1 MSKPTRKQR
10 QRHDPFNDFE
20 VEDESQPAP
29 VPTSVAVADD
39 LTETISG
46 IELLSPSKM
55 IPDRFQPRPLLPLDI
70 ATRFFGGEIDCYQAA
85 RAWMKQASA
94 DEGMQKQI
102 DQLLS
107 MADTF
112 DEHGQ
117 IKAITGSF
125 VPNSNGTYI
134 FQIETGERRFWAACL
149 KYVKSKKKKEPNLRV
164 EVVDHPSRYRQ
175 VIENRHAEPPS
186 AVAQAREIAAILL
199 ENAGI
204 SPDPDVDDPYKYFR
218 QALDARRPHKTWPR
232 LEELMQLSRS
242 RMVQLLNLLNFTTP
256 ILEKANRN
264 NLPERVL
271 REILS
276 RPEADWDSLVSMA
289 IEEDLTAEEV
299 ALAQPADTKKT
310 KRRAKKKRMLPAQ
323 SAIRGLRTFTRAVS
337 KVDKKTQGDLLDE
350 LADEMMVEG
359 EAHNVLQ
366 LIEELGRL
374 LRARVERS

>member
-20 VEDESQPAP
+20 VEEQSQPAP
-29 VPTSVAVADD
+29 VPTAVAVVDD
-39 LTETISG
+39 LPETISG

-70 ATRFFGGEIDCYQAA
+70 ATRFFGGKIDCYQAA

-94 DEGMQKQI
+94 DDGMQKQI

-125 VPNSNGTYI
+125 VPNSKGTYI

-149 KYVKSKKKKEPNLRV
+149 KYVKSKLKKEPDLRV

-175 VIENRHAEPPS
+175 VIENRHAETPS

-204 SPDPDVDDPYKYFR
+204 SPDPDMDDPYKYFR
-218 QALDARRPHKTWPR
+218 QALEARRPHKTWPR
-232 LEELMQLSRS
+232 LEELMQLSRP

-264 NLPERVL
+264 NMPERVL

-276 RPEADWDSLVSMA
+276 RPEGDWDSLVTMA
-289 IEEDLTAEEV
+289 IEDGLTAEEV
-299 ALAQPADTKKT
+299 ATAQPEDIKKT
-310 KRRAKKKRMLPAQ
+310 KRRAKKRMLPAQ
-323 SAIRGLRTFTRAVS
+323 SAIRGLRTFARAVS

-359 EAHNVLQ
+359 EAHTVLQ

>member
-10 QRHDPFNDFE
+10 KRHDPFSDFE
-20 VEDESQPAP
+20 IEGQSQPAP
-29 VPTSVAVADD
+29 VQTAVAISDV
-39 LTETISG
+39 LPETISG

-55 IPDRFQPRPLLPLDI
+55 LPDRFQPRPLLPLDI
-70 ATRFFGGEIDCYQAA
+70 ATHFFGGEIDCYQAA
-85 RAWMKQASA
+85 QAWMKQASA

-125 VPNSNGTYI
+125 VPNSKGTYI

-149 KYVKSKKKKEPNLRV
+149 KYVKSKLKKEPDLRV
-164 EVVDHPSRYRQ
+164 EVVDHPSRFRQ

-204 SPDPDVDDPYKYFR
+204 SPDPDMDDPYKYFR

-264 NLPERVL
+264 NMHERVL

-276 RPEADWDSLVSMA
+276 RPEGDWDSLVTMA
-289 IEEDLTAEEV
+289 IKDGLTAEEV
-299 ALAQPADTKKT
+299 AAAQPKDMKKT
-310 KRRAKKKRMLPAQ
+310 KRRAKRRMLPAQ
-323 SAIRGLRTFTRAVS
+323 SAIRGLRTFARAVS

-359 EAHNVLQ
+359 EAHTVLQ

>member
-20 VEDESQPAP
+20 VEEKSQPAP
-29 VPTSVAVADD
+29 VPTSVEVADD
-39 LTETISG
+39 LPKTISG

-55 IPDRFQPRPLLPLDI
+55 IPDRFQPRPLLPLNI

-94 DEGMQKQI
+94 DDGMQKQI

-149 KYVKSKKKKEPNLRV
+149 KYVKSKAKQEPNLRV

-204 SPDPDVDDPYKYFR
+204 SPDPDLEDPYIYFR
-218 QALDARRPHKTWPR
+218 QALDARRPHKTWPS

-256 ILEKANRN
+256 ILEKASRN
-264 NLPERVL
+264 NMPERVL

-276 RPEADWDSLVSMA
+276 RQEGEWDSLVSMA
-289 IEEDLTAEEV
+289 IEEGLTAEEV
-299 ALAQPADTKKT
+299 AAAQPKDTKKT
-310 KRRAKKKRMLPAQ
+310 KRRTKKRMLPAQ
-323 SAIRGLRTFTRAVS
+323 SAIRGLRTFARAVS
-337 KVDKKTQGDLLDE
+337 KVDKDTQGDLLDE

-359 EAHNVLQ
+359 EAHTVLQ

>member
-20 VEDESQPAP
+20 VEGQSQPAP

-39 LTETISG
+39 IPVTISG

-149 KYVKSKKKKEPNLRV
+149 KYVKSKAKHEPNLRV

-204 SPDPDVDDPYKYFR
+204 SPDPDLEDPYTYFR
-218 QALDARRPHKTWPR
+218 QALDARRPHKTWPS

-264 NLPERVL
+264 NMPERVL

-276 RPEADWDSLVSMA
+276 RKEGDWDSLVSMA
-289 IEEDLTAEEV
+289 IEEGLTAEEV
-299 ALAQPADTKKT
+299 AAAQPKDTKKT
-310 KRRAKKKRMLPAQ
+310 KRRTKKRMLPAQ
-323 SAIRGLRTFTRAVS
+323 SAIRGLRTFARAVS
-337 KVDKKTQGDLLDE
+337 KVDKDTQGDLLDE

-359 EAHNVLQ
+359 EAHTVLQ

>member
-20 VEDESQPAP
+20 VEGPAKKAP

-39 LTETISG
+39 LPEPIAG

-70 ATRFFGGEIDCYQAA
+70 ATRFFSGEIDCYQAA

-125 VPNSNGTYI
+125 VPNSKGTYI

-149 KYVKSKKKKEPNLRV
+149 KYVKSKAKQEPDLRV

-186 AVAQAREIAAILL
+186 AVAQAREIAALLL

-204 SPDPDVDDPYKYFR
+204 SPDPDLDDPYKYFR
-218 QALDARRPHKTWPR
+218 QALEARRPHKTWPR

-256 ILEKANRN
+256 ILENINGN
-264 NLPERVL
+264 NG
-271 REILS
+271 
-276 RPEADWDSLVSMA
+276 RPYC
-289 IEEDLTAEEV
+289 
-299 ALAQPADTKKT
+299 
-310 KRRAKKKRMLPAQ
+310 RRGCSGA
-323 SAIRGLRTFTRAVS
+323 T
-337 KVDKKTQGDLLDE
+337 
-350 LADEMMVEG
+350 
-359 EAHNVLQ
+359 
-366 LIEELGRL
+366 
-374 LRARVERS
+374 

>member
-10 QRHDPFNDFE
+10 KRHDPFNDFE
-20 VEDESQPAP
+20 VEEKSQPAP
-29 VPTSVAVADD
+29 VPTSVVVADE

-55 IPDRFQPRPLLPLDI
+55 IPDRFQPRPLLPLDV
-70 ATRFFGGEIDCYQAA
+70 AARFFGGEIDCYQAA

-149 KYVKSKKKKEPNLRV
+149 KYVKSKAKHEPNLRV

-204 SPDPDVDDPYKYFR
+204 SPDPDMEDPYKYFR

-232 LEELMQLSRS
+232 LEELMQLSRP

-264 NLPERVL
+264 NMPERVL

-289 IEEDLTAEEV
+289 IEEGLTAEEV
-299 ALAQPADTKKT
+299 AAAQPKDTKKT
-310 KRRAKKKRMLPAQ
+310 KRQTKKRMLPAQ

-337 KVDKKTQGDLLDE
+337 KVDKDTQSDLLDE

-359 EAHNVLQ
+359 EAHTVLQ

>member
-20 VEDESQPAP
+20 IEEQSQPAP

-39 LTETISG
+39 HPVTISG

-149 KYVKSKKKKEPNLRV
+149 KYVKSKAKHEPNLRV

-204 SPDPDVDDPYKYFR
+204 SPDPDLEDPYIYFR
-218 QALDARRPHKTWPR
+218 QALDARRPHKTWPS

-264 NLPERVL
+264 NMPERVL

-276 RPEADWDSLVSMA
+276 RQEGDWDSLVSMA
-289 IEEDLTAEEV
+289 IEEGLTAEEI
-299 ALAQPADTKKT
+299 AAAQPKDMEKT
-310 KRRAKKKRMLPAQ
+310 KRRARKKRMLPAQ
-323 SAIRGLRTFTRAVS
+323 SAIRGLRTFARAVS

-359 EAHNVLQ
+359 EAHTVLQ

>member
-10 QRHDPFNDFE
+10 PRHDPFNDFE
-20 VEDESQPAP
+20 VEEQSQPAP

-39 LTETISG
+39 LPETISG
-46 IELLSPSKM
+46 IELLLPSKM

-94 DEGMQKQI
+94 DDGMQKQI

-125 VPNSNGTYI
+125 VPNSKGTYI

-149 KYVKSKKKKEPNLRV
+149 KYVKSKLKKEPDLRV

-175 VIENRHAEPPS
+175 VIENRHAETPS

-204 SPDPDVDDPYKYFR
+204 SPDPDMDDPYKYFR
-218 QALDARRPHKTWPR
+218 QALEARRPHKTWPR
-232 LEELMQLSRS
+232 LEELMQLSRP

-264 NLPERVL
+264 NMPERVL
-271 REILS
+271 REIIS
-276 RPEADWDSLVSMA
+276 RPEGDWDSLVTMA
-289 IEEDLTAEEV
+289 IEEGLTAEEV
-299 ALAQPADTKKT
+299 AAAQPKDRKKT
-310 KRRAKKKRMLPAQ
+310 KRRTKKRMLPAQ

-350 LADEMMVEG
+350 LADEMIVEG
-359 EAHNVLQ
+359 DAHTVLP

>member
-20 VEDESQPAP
+20 VEEQSQPAL
-29 VPTSVAVADD
+29 VPTSVAVAGD
-39 LTETISG
+39 LPETISG

-85 RAWMKQASA
+85 QAWMKQASA
-94 DEGMQKQI
+94 DDGMQKQI

-125 VPNSNGTYI
+125 VPNSKGTYI

-149 KYVKSKKKKEPNLRV
+149 KYVKSKAKQEPNLRV
-164 EVVDHPSRYRQ
+164 EVVDRPSRFRQ

-186 AVAQAREIAAILL
+186 AVAQAREIAALLL

-204 SPDPDVDDPYKYFR
+204 TPDPDLDDPYNYFR
-218 QALDARRPHKTWPR
+218 QALEARRPHKTWPR

-256 ILEKANRN
+256 ILEKANWN
-264 NLPERVL
+264 NMPERVL

-276 RPEADWDSLVSMA
+276 RPEGDWDSLVTMA
-289 IEEDLTAEEV
+289 IEDGLTAEEV
-299 ALAQPADTKKT
+299 AAAQPKDMKKT
-310 KRRAKKKRMLPAQ
+310 RRQAKRRMLPAQ
-323 SAIRGLRTFTRAVS
+323 SAIRGLRTFARAVS
-337 KVDKKTQGDLLDE
+337 KVDQKTQGDLLDE
-350 LADEMMVEG
+350 LADEMMVQG
-359 EAHNVLQ
+359 EAHTVLQ

>member
-20 VEDESQPAP
+20 VEEQSQPAP

-39 LTETISG
+39 LPETISG
-46 IELLSPSKM
+46 IELISPSKM

-94 DEGMQKQI
+94 DDGMQKQI

-125 VPNSNGTYI
+125 VPNSKGTYI

-149 KYVKSKKKKEPNLRV
+149 KYVKSKLKKEPDLRV

-175 VIENRHAEPPS
+175 VIENRHAETPS

-204 SPDPDVDDPYKYFR
+204 SPDPDMDDPYKYFR
-218 QALDARRPHKTWPR
+218 QALEARRPHKTWPR
-232 LEELMQLSRS
+232 LEELMQLSRP

-264 NLPERVL
+264 NMPERVL

-276 RPEADWDSLVSMA
+276 RPEGDWDSLVTMA
-289 IEEDLTAEEV
+289 IEDGLTAEEV
-299 ALAQPADTKKT
+299 ATAQPKDIKKT
-310 KRRAKKKRMLPAQ
+310 KRRAKKRMLPAQ
-323 SAIRGLRTFTRAVS
+323 SAIRGLRTFARAVS

-359 EAHNVLQ
+359 EAHTVLQ

>member
-20 VEDESQPAP
+20 VEGPAQPAP

-39 LTETISG
+39 LPVTISG

-70 ATRFFGGEIDCYQAA
+70 AIRFFGGEIDCYKAA

-149 KYVKSKKKKEPNLRV
+149 KYVKSKAKEEPDLRV
-164 EVVDHPSRYRQ
+164 EVVDRPSRSRQ

-204 SPDPDVDDPYKYFR
+204 SPDPDLEDPYIYFR

-232 LEELMQLSRS
+232 LEELMQLSRP

-256 ILEKANRN
+256 VLEKANRN
-264 NLPERVL
+264 NMPERVL

-276 RPEADWDSLVSMA
+276 RPEGDWDSLVKMA
-289 IEEDLTAEEV
+289 IEEGLTAEEV
-299 ALAQPADTKKT
+299 AAAQPKDTKKT
-310 KRRAKKKRMLPAQ
+310 KRRTKKRMLPAQ
-323 SAIRGLRTFTRAVS
+323 SAIRGLRTFARAVS

-359 EAHNVLQ
+359 EAHTVLQ

>member
-20 VEDESQPAP
+20 VEEPSQSES
-29 VPTSVAVADD
+29 VPTTVAVADD
-39 LTETISG
+39 LPETISG

-149 KYVKSKKKKEPNLRV
+149 KYVKSKAKEEPDLRV
-164 EVVDHPSRYRQ
+164 EVVDRPSRSRQ

-204 SPDPDVDDPYKYFR
+204 SPDPDLEDPYIYFR

-232 LEELMQLSRS
+232 LEELMQLSRP

-256 ILEKANRN
+256 VLEKANRN
-264 NLPERVL
+264 NMPERVL

-276 RPEADWDSLVSMA
+276 RPEGDWDSLVKMA
-289 IEEDLTAEEV
+289 IEEGLTAEEI
-299 ALAQPADTKKT
+299 AAAQPHDTKKI
-310 KRRAKKKRMLPAQ
+310 KRRKKKRMLPAQ
-323 SAIRGLRTFTRAVS
+323 SAIRGLRTFARAVS

-350 LADEMMVEG
+350 MADEMMVEG
-359 EAHNVLQ
+359 EAHTVLQ

>member
-20 VEDESQPAP
+20 IEGQSQPAP
-29 VPTSVAVADD
+29 VPTSVAVADYPP
-39 LTETISG
+39 ETISG

-149 KYVKSKKKKEPNLRV
+149 KYVKSKAKHEPNLRV

-204 SPDPDVDDPYKYFR
+204 SPDPDLEDPYIYFR
-218 QALDARRPHKTWPR
+218 QALDARRPHKTWPS

-264 NLPERVL
+264 NIPERVL

-276 RPEADWDSLVSMA
+276 RQEGDWDSLVSMA
-289 IEEDLTAEEV
+289 IEEGLTAEEI

-310 KRRAKKKRMLPAQ
+310 KRRAKKRRMLPAQ
-323 SAIRGLRTFTRAVS
+323 SAIRGLRTFARAVS

-359 EAHNVLQ
+359 EAHTVLQ
-366 LIEELGRL
+366 IIEELGRL

>member
-20 VEDESQPAP
+20 VEEQSQPAP
-29 VPTSVAVADD
+29 VPTAVAVVDD
-39 LTETISG
+39 LPETISG

-70 ATRFFGGEIDCYQAA
+70 ATRFFGGEISCYQAA
-85 RAWMKQASA
+85 RAWMKQARN
-94 DEGMQKQI
+94 DEGMQRQI

-149 KYVKSKKKKEPNLRV
+149 KYVKSKAKQEPALRV
-164 EVVDHPSRYRQ
+164 EVVDHPSRFRQ

-199 ENAGI
+199 ENASI

-218 QALDARRPHKTWPR
+218 QALEARRPHKTWPR
-232 LEELMQLSRS
+232 LEELMQLSRP

-264 NLPERVL
+264 NMPERVL

-276 RPEADWDSLVSMA
+276 RPEGDWDSLVTMA
-289 IEEDLTAEEV
+289 IEEGLTAEEV
-299 ALAQPADTKKT
+299 AAAQPRDTKKT
-310 KRRAKKKRMLPAQ
+310 KRRTKKRMLPAQ
-323 SAIRGLRTFTRAVS
+323 SAIRGLRTFARAVS
-337 KVDKKTQGDLLDE
+337 KVDKNTQGDLLDE
-350 LADEMMVEG
+350 LADEMMVKG
-359 EAHNVLQ
+359 EAHTVLQ

>member
-20 VEDESQPAP
+20 IEEQSQPAP
-29 VPTSVAVADD
+29 VPTSVVVADD
-39 LTETISG
+39 LAETISG

-55 IPDRFQPRPLLPLDI
+55 LPDRFQPRPLLPLDI

-94 DEGMQKQI
+94 DKGMQKQI

-149 KYVKSKKKKEPNLRV
+149 KYVKSKLKKEPNLRV

-199 ENAGI
+199 EN
-204 SPDPDVDDPYKYFR
+204 
-218 QALDARRPHKTWPR
+218 
-232 LEELMQLSRS
+232 
-242 RMVQLLNLLNFTTP
+242 LLNLLYLPTP
-256 ILEKANRN
+256 ILEIANRYDM
-264 NLPERVL
+264 PERVL

-276 RPEADWDSLVSMA
+276 HPEGDWDSLVSMV
-289 IEEDLTAEEV
+289 IEEGLTAEEV
-299 ALAQPADTKKT
+299 ALVQHSDSKKT
-310 KRRAKKKRMLPAQ
+310 KSGTKKKRILPAQ
-323 SAIRGLRTFTRAVS
+323 SAIRGLRTFARAVS
-337 KVDKKTQGDLLDE
+337 KVDQKTQGDLLDE
-350 LADEMMVEG
+350 LADEMMVKG
-359 EAHNVLQ
+359 EAHTVLQ
-366 LIEELGRL
+366 LIEELGTL